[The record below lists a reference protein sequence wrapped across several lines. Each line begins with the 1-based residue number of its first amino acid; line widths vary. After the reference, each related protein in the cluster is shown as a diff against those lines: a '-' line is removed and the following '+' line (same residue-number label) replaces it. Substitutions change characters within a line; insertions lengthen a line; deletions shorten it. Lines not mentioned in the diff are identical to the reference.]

1 MSCQKRGAIY
11 FINEN
16 RFQSWQKPFPNFH
29 EAMIDGGEKEL
40 VFGKTSPSCSL
51 FWEGPA
57 VETTIWH
64 HAWVYQLTQV
74 TLLIDRRALLL

>member
-1 MSCQKRGAIY
+1 
-11 FINEN
+11 
-16 RFQSWQKPFPNFH
+16 
-29 EAMIDGGEKEL
+29 MIDGGEKEL